1 MKLNASGS
9 RILQGVTS
17 LFASD
22 TTPKR
27 VLVVD
32 DEDGVRRFI
41 TRVLRGAGYIVETA
55 ATGPDGLEA
64 IDRGAVFDVIVSDV
78 RMPGMSGPRFIAEL
92 RRKEADAKVLYLT
105 GYADQLFSERE
116 TLWEDEAFLDKPCT
130 VKGLLESVELL
141 MTGRIVPPEPR
152 RVSGEHWH

>member
-1 MKLNASGS
+1 MKLNVSGS

-17 LFASD
+17 LFTADS
-22 TTPKR
+22 TPKR

-32 DEDGVRRFI
+32 DEDSVRRFI
-41 TRVLRGAGYIVETA
+41 ARVLQGAGYIVETA
-55 ATGPDGLEA
+55 ATGPEGLEA
-64 IDRGAVFDVIVSDV
+64 FDRGAAFDIIVSDV

-92 RRKEADAKVLYLT
+92 RRKEADVKVLYLT

-130 VKGLLESVELL
+130 MKGLLESVELL
-141 MTGRIVPPEPR
+141 MTGRILPHEQR
-152 RVSGEHWH
+152 RIFDQQWH